1 MKICKLKL
9 QNLNS
14 FRGEQEID
22 FESGLLSDASL
33 VAITGPTG
41 AGKTTLLDAICVAL
55 YGKTPRLSGQGS
67 QNPKHLISHGEKE
80 GFAEVHFIANDTRYL
95 ATWSATQRGA
105 PKGELRYADTDKLI
119 TDKLAKKG
127 KSLGSSQ
134 NTVSEEVAVI
144 LGLDFDAFKR
154 SVMLA
159 QGEFAAFLKA
169 KDEDRRTI
177 LEATAGIGIYDEL
190 KKALNDKVSAVET
203 TTAEVLDKLNKI
215 PEASQAQLTEAE
227 TALDSLQTE
236 AEAFGTQSQHIQDEK
251 QREEG
256 RTADFERLQSSKD
269 RQNELTVQQPEIDT
283 LQTTLEN
290 AKRAQ
295 RLLPEK
301 QAYDTAKS
309 DLEDAEKA
317 RHTATTEKTEAAAQV
332 KTDQTAYD
340 EKREA
345 YRTISDE
352 HTQKIP
358 LYADAKL
365 EVGQAK
371 NQFDQAEKREP
382 TLANLSEQIDTLEDQ
397 LSDRQTQQTELQ
409 EQIDDAQRFLEEN
422 PLPSNRQQRLT
433 QATGLLAKLTSNEKQ
448 LEAEMTN
455 KASVGKKASSLK
467 KEIEKL
473 SKTQEE
479 CLSEKASAETK
490 LEDAKTHLNKLL
502 ATATREKWT
511 DWKQQAAQTHTV
523 VQKYEQMIEDLEN
536 ISQQVDD
543 LNNTLSTLDTE
554 LLQIEERFQ
563 EQTKVY
569 WHAAEEVEHADEV
582 LRSAVLTNPINQ
594 LRQRLHTG
602 EPCSVCGATE
612 HPLAGVVEPESEER
626 VQEAENALENAK
638 IAAQAAQDQMQDLRT
653 KGIQLQQRKE
663 SIISQMEEEWKKIG
677 VIEDEARSLSI
688 EWNLDPDKLESL
700 AVERGVSRDEL
711 DVLSMKWEMVYPD
724 MDISS
729 DWIDEQM
736 EKADL
741 AIAAIGAA
749 EQARTKASH
758 AYEMVSQQLEISEN
772 DLARETDSLNAVR
785 NEGIDLSDTIE
796 GLKEDIASTESNFWE
811 LLPKMFHGVAP
822 KQTLQRFEEKIEEV
836 ATCQTG
842 LNRAESDLKLLNAN
856 IEADQNRL
864 ETLRNN
870 REDLQEE
877 IDGYR
882 REGET
887 YLNAIRDKTGGLETE
902 DEINTAMDKLAA
914 ELKAKEKARDD
925 AEQQFQ
931 NSQNLLTEKQTT
943 HGHCEKQYE
952 ESSKKLETA
961 RDIYF
966 QRLDEAGFDSSEA
979 HDNAFRN
986 DDQIQDLTNQINTH
1000 EDEKRGLELVITE
1013 LRTRFEETPFD
1024 PEALGRI
1031 EVQVEEI
1038 GEHLQ
1043 AAQQEVG
1050 AQQQKICDLKDALEK
1065 REALAVGISE
1075 AEQELNRWKRL
1086 QDTIPRNDLRDF
1098 ALEIMFRQMGSL
1110 ANDQLRYL
1118 TSERYQLKVEGIGDL
1133 TVIDRWN
1140 ANEERPVETLS
1151 GGESF
1156 LTSLALALALA
1167 DLSRGRAQLNSLFL
1181 DEGFGTLDTE
1191 TLDIAIAA
1199 LEGLRM
1205 QGRSIFLISHIQ
1217 ELTRRLPVKINVSKR
1232 GNGSSSVDIRG

>member
-9 QNLNS
+9 KNLNS

-55 YGKTPRLSGQGS
+55 YDKTPRLSGQGD
-67 QNPKHLISHGEKE
+67 QKHLISHGEKE
-80 GFAEVHFIANDTRYL
+80 GFAEVHFVADGKRYL
-95 ATWSATQRGA
+95 ATWSATE
-105 PKGELRYADTDKLI
+105 KGTRKVQLRDAGNDKLI
-119 TDKLAKKG
+119 SDKLSSRG

-134 NTVSEEVAVI
+134 RSVSEEVESI
-144 LGLDFDAFKR
+144 LGLDFNAFRR

-169 KDEDRRTI
+169 KDEDRRKI
-177 LEATAGIGIYDEL
+177 LEATAGIGIYEIL
-190 KKALNDKVSAVET
+190 KDTLNKKVK
-203 TTAEVLDKLNKI
+203 EVDAANADILDKLNKI
-215 PEASQAQLTEAE
+215 PEASQEQLTEAE
-227 TALDSLQTE
+227 TVCDGLQSE
-236 AEAFGTQSQHIQDEK
+236 AEALAGQSQQIQQEK
-251 QREEG
+251 NRETKCKE
-256 RTADFERLQSSKD
+256 DFKKLQSSEK
-269 RQNELTVQQPEIDT
+269 RQVELLNLQPEIDA
-283 LQTTLEN
+283 LQIELEN
-290 AKRAQ
+290 AQRAKDL
-295 RLLPEK
+295 RSEK
-301 QAYDTAKS
+301 QTYDTAKS
-309 DLEDAEKA
+309 DLENAEKA
-317 RHTATTEKTEAAAQV
+317 LDTAITEKTHAEAQV
-332 KTDQTAYD
+332 ETDQTAYE
-340 EKREA
+340 EKEEA

-371 NQFDQAEKREP
+371 NQFDQAEKRKP

-422 PLPSNRQQRLT
+422 PLPLNRQQRLT
-433 QATGLLAKLTSNEKQ
+433 QATGLLAKLTSDEKQ
-448 LEAEMTN
+448 LETELTN
-455 KASVGKKASSLK
+455 KASAGKKASLLK

-479 CLSEKASAETK
+479 RLSEKASAETK

-502 ATATREKWT
+502 ATATREEWT

-543 LNNTLSTLDTE
+543 LNNTLSTLDME

-563 EQTKVY
+563 GQATVY
-569 WHAAEEVEHADEV
+569 RHAAEEVEHADEV

-638 IAAQAAQDQMQDLRT
+638 VAAQVAQDHMQDLQT
-653 KGIQLQQRKE
+653 KRIQLQQRKE
-663 SIISQMEEEWKKIG
+663 SIISQMEEEWKKMG
-677 VIEDEARSLSI
+677 VIQDEAKSLSI
-688 EWNLDPDKLESL
+688 KWNLDPDKLESL

-711 DVLSMKWEMVYPD
+711 DGLSMGWETIYPD

-749 EQARTKASH
+749 EQARTEASH
-758 AYEMVSQQLEISEN
+758 AYEMVSQQLETSEN

-785 NEGIDLSDTIE
+785 NELIDLSNTIE
-796 GLKEDIASTESNFWE
+796 GLKEDIASTENRIWE
-811 LLPKMFHGVAP
+811 LLPEMFHGVAP
-822 KQTLQRFEEKIEEV
+822 KQALQRFEEKIEEV

-877 IDGYR
+877 MDGYR
-882 REGET
+882 HEGEA
-887 YLNAIRDKTGGLETE
+887 LLEAVREKADGLATETE
-902 DEINTAMDKLAA
+902 IDAAIDELA
-914 ELKAKEKARDD
+914 ERLQLKETARDE
-925 AEQQFQ
+925 AQQQ
-931 NSQNLLTEKQTT
+931 WQKSQGSFTSKRTIHEIR
-943 HGHCEKQYE
+943 EKQYAE
-952 ESSKKLETA
+952 CAENLETA
-961 RDIYF
+961 RELYF
-966 QRLDEAGFDSSEA
+966 DKLRDAEFDSPEA
-979 HDNAFRN
+979 HNNAFR
-986 DDQIQDLTNQINTH
+986 DEAQMQQLSDQIDAH
-1000 EDEKRGLELVITE
+1000 EDEKQGLGLVITE

-1031 EVQVEEI
+1031 EVQVEDI
-1038 GEHLQ
+1038 GKQLQ
-1043 AAQQEVG
+1043 AAQQGVG
-1050 AQQQKICDLKDALEK
+1050 AQQQKIDDLKNALKK
-1065 REALAVGISE
+1065 REALGGEIAAAE
-1075 AEQELNRWKRL
+1075 AELMRWRRL
-1086 QDTIPRNDLRDF
+1086 RETIPANELRDF
-1098 ALEIMFRQMGSL
+1098 ALEIMFKQMSSL
-1110 ANDQLRYL
+1110 ANEQLKYL

-1199 LEGLRM
+1199 LEGLRT

-1217 ELTRRLPVKINVSKR
+1217 ELTRRLPVKINVRK
-1232 GNGSSSVDIRG
+1232 GTDGSSSIDIQG